1 MEEQKKVTVEPD
13 APEQDALLSDDE
25 LTEVAGGTGVQK
37 RRLEFLDNQ
46 SKSAGDKSVG
56 DVQKT
61 RLEHLDN
68 QTK

>member
-1 MEEQKKVTVEPD
+1 MEEQKKVTVEQD
-13 APEQDALLSDDE
+13 ASEQDASLSDDE
-25 LTEVAGGTGVQK
+25 LTEVAGGTNIQK
-37 RRLEFLDNQ
+37 TRLEFLDNQ
-46 SKSAGDKSVG
+46 SKSVGNKSVD